1 MSVETPVPPS
11 QTVQAPARFRRLN
24 LGSER
29 NRVAFAFAAAALIF
43 IFGQIVHPGFGSWNS
58 VREVLVVAS
67 FVGLVATG
75 QTFVVLIGGI
85 DLSVPWV
92 INGAAILL
100 VTTSLG
106 SNSRTWWAVPA
117 VLGMGLAVG
126 LVNGLGVA
134 LLDVPA
140 VVMTLGMNGIMEG
153 LTQGAS
159 NGLTCSSCA
168 SYAPSV
174 LQSMVNG
181 NVIGI
186 PGELLFWLGVTAL
199 ITFILGATTFGR
211 RIYAI
216 GNNAQASYLAG
227 INVRLV
233 TIVLY
238 MLSGMFAAVCG
249 IVLVSFGGQAALGMG
264 DPYLFQSIAAV
275 VIGGVY
281 ILGGRGNYLGT
292 VAGSISLVALISVLQ
307 ALNMP
312 ESRRSI
318 VYGVVILLILLLY
331 GREEREA

>member
-1 MSVETPVPPS
+1 MSVETPVPPGR
-11 QTVQAPARFRRLN
+11 TVQTPRVRRPSLS
-24 LGSER
+24 SER
-29 NRVAFAFAAAALIF
+29 NRIIFAFAAAILIF
-43 IFGQIVHPGFGSWNS
+43 ICGQLVHPGFGTWNS

-67 FVGLVATG
+67 FVGLVAAG
-75 QTFVVLIGGI
+75 QTFVILIGGI

-106 SNSRTWWAVPA
+106 SNARAWWAVPL
-117 VLGMGLAVG
+117 VLGMGLAAG

-159 NGLTCSSCA
+159 NGLTCGSCA
-168 SYAPSV
+168 SYAPSA
-174 LQSMVNG
+174 LQTMVNG
-181 NVIGI
+181 TLLGI
-186 PGELLFWLGVTAL
+186 PGELIFWLAVTII
-199 ITFILGATTFGR
+199 ITFTLSVTTFGR
-211 RIYAI
+211 RIYAT

-227 INVRLV
+227 INVRLM

-238 MLSGMFAAVCG
+238 MLSGMFAALGG
-249 IVLVSFGGQAALGMG
+249 IVLVSFGGQASLGMG

-292 VAGSISLVALISVLQ
+292 VAGSISLVALVSVLE

-331 GREEREA
+331 GREERET